1 MSIFLNI
8 SKHFKEYM
16 FLNSFSIVN
25 LLNFINKK
33 TEIIKLYEKKV
44 AFFKKENKT
53 LLDNLTE
60 LKGNIT

>member
-1 MSIFLNI
+1 
-8 SKHFKEYM
+8 M

-60 LKGNIT
+60 LKGNIA